1 MKKRVGILTAGGDCP
16 GLNATIRG
24 VAKAL
29 YVRMGE
35 NVEIIGILNGYHGLI
50 NGDYKKMQPDDFR
63 GLLTLGGTI
72 LGTKRTPFKM
82 MQVIEEDKIDKVAAM
97 KKTYNDLK
105 LDCLLCLGG
114 NGTHKTAN
122 LLSKEGLNII
132 GLPKT
137 IDNDIYGTDVT
148 FGFHTAVDI
157 ATDVID
163 RIHTTA
169 GSHSRVMCIEI
180 MGNKAGW
187 LTLYAGIAGGAD
199 IILLPELPYD
209 IDRVCAAV
217 ERRAKN
223 GSNFSIIAVAE
234 GALNAEEA
242 RMKRK
247 EWTARRA
254 KNGDD
259 RTEESV
265 LKMIYMYGR
274 SQKEDFASYMSKLN
288 IVPVSINYEFDPN
301 DFEKA
306 HELDEK
312 ARNNGVY
319 HKGEF
324 EDIKSI
330 VKGIKGY
337 KGHVT
342 IVAGQPIT
350 EGFSSP
356 EELAQ
361 LIDDFIY
368 QHYELFP
375 SVLIAAHE
383 LGLATADEVADI
395 TAEEKQKFLERV
407 HAYPQQLQE
416 RVLKMYAYPY
426 INQKASLAGTKRHL
440 EPKDAAA

>member
-50 NGDYKKMQPDDFR
+50 NGDYKKMDPDDFR

-97 KKTYNDLK
+97 KKTYKDLR

-122 LLSKEGLNII
+122 LLSQEGLNII

-137 IDNDIYGTDVT
+137 IDNDIFGTDVT
-148 FGFHTAVDI
+148 FGFHTAVEI
-157 ATDVID
+157 ATEVID

-247 EWTARRA
+247 EWTAKRA
-254 KNGDD
+254 EAGFGATATNRIAAAIQKKTGMETRVCIPGHMQRGGTPCAYDRVLSTQFGCHAAKLVEAERFGVTVAMVNG
-259 RTEESV
+259 RVIENR
-265 LKMIYMYGR
+265 L
-274 SQKEDFASYMSKLN
+274 ED
-288 IVPVSINYEFDPN
+288 
-301 DFEKA
+301 
-306 HELDEK
+306 
-312 ARNNGVY
+312 
-319 HKGEF
+319 
-324 EDIKSI
+324 
-330 VKGIKGY
+330 
-337 KGHVT
+337 
-342 IVAGQPIT
+342 VAGKSRNI
-350 EGFSSP
+350 P
-356 EELAQ
+356 ESCDLLTVARRMG
-361 LIDDFIY
+361 I
-368 QHYELFP
+368 
-375 SVLIAAHE
+375 S
-383 LGLATADEVADI
+383 LG
-395 TAEEKQKFLERV
+395 
-407 HAYPQQLQE
+407 
-416 RVLKMYAYPY
+416 
-426 INQKASLAGTKRHL
+426 
-440 EPKDAAA
+440 